1 MKWEKWFGNFQ
12 VNTSR
17 YRFRWGKFQDKYKG
31 IPCWAFSVGKAMK
44 SLVSYAK
51 WKRVDQPQSQNHIK
65 LLLNPNGSYLP
76 MGLIVFIFPLEA
88 LVVPK
93 PKCIDKIH
101 FRLSTAHNNQK
112 KLREMWRRGR
122 TNFEIGATVKVH
134 TKKSR
139 SAHATVRVI
148 RNVKFD

>member
-17 YRFRWGKFQDKYKG
+17 YRFRWGKLQDKYKG

-101 FRLSTAHNNQK
+101 FRQLPTIRRNWEKCDVEGERISKSVLLSKYIRKSHAALT
-112 KLREMWRRGR
+112 LRFVWFEMS
-122 TNFEIGATVKVH
+122 NC
-134 TKKSR
+134 
-139 SAHATVRVI
+139 
-148 RNVKFD
+148 D